1 MGVFLIMSKTNNSF
15 EIKGMTCTA
24 CALSVEKAVSKLD
37 GVDSPVVNFATE
49 KLSLEYDESL
59 VSIEDIEAAVEKAG
73 YSMVTEDKDNP
84 SSPKKYEEFKNPY
97 EKKLKFAIL
106 FTLPLLIIS
115 MGHMV
120 GMPLPNFINP
130 INNPSNFAF
139 TQFLLTIPMV
149 FIGIDFYKV
158 GFRTL
163 VKRSP
168 NMDTLIAI
176 GTSAAII
183 HGIISLYKIFGG
195 NTHQAMNLYFES
207 ASTIIT
213 LILLGKYLESISK
226 GKTSDAIKKLIN
238 LSPKFATVIRNEKET
253 VVPVENLIK
262 GDLIIV
268 KPGESIPAD
277 GIIESGTTTIDES
290 MITGESIPVVK
301 EVGDSAIGATINKNG
316 LIKIRA
322 TKVGSETTLSKIITL
337 VENAQST
344 KAPIARLADVIS
356 GYFVPTVITIALI
369 SSIIWFVST
378 KSIDFSMTIFISVL
392 VIACPCALGLATP
405 TAIMVGTG
413 KGAENGI
420 LIKSGIALEEAH
432 KIDTIVLDKTG
443 TITNGT
449 PVVTDIINFNG
460 FSKKDILIYAAS
472 AEKGSEHPLGEAIV
486 KYAEEEKFEFMN
498 IEKFNSITGHGINAV
513 INSKN
518 ILIGNKKL
526 MDDNGIKNSNED
538 IFTELS
544 SKGVTPI
551 FISIDSKIAG
561 IVGISD
567 VPKKSSKLA
576 IETLKNMGIKVVMIT
591 GDNKLTAEAIG
602 KNVGVD
608 EVIAEVLPSDK
619 SKKIEDLQN
628 KGLKLAMVGDG
639 INDAPALAQANV
651 GIAIGSGTDIAIE
664 SADIVLMKDDLLDV
678 VKTIELSK
686 ATIRNIKQNLFWA
699 FGYNS
704 LGIPIAAGILH
715 VFGGPLLN
723 PMIAAA
729 AMSMSSVSVVSN
741 ALRLRGF
748 KSKLD
753 EKDINS
759 ETKINFETPKEEIMK
774 KTLIVEGMSCS
785 HCSGRV
791 KKSLEKLPDVISAD
805 VNLDTKEAT
814 VEMSSEISDEVFK
827 ETIDDAGYEVS
838 SIK

>member
-1 MGVFLIMSKTNNSF
+1 MSKTNNSF

-59 VSIEDIEAAVEKAG
+59 VSIEEIEAAVEKAG

-97 EKKLKFAIL
+97 KNKLKFAIL

-120 GMPLPNFINP
+120 GMPLPDFIDP
-130 INNPSNFAF
+130 MKNPSNFAF
-139 TQFLLTIPMV
+139 TQFLLTIPMI

-168 NMDTLIAI
+168 NMDSLIAI

-262 GDLIIV
+262 GDIIIV

-301 EVGDSAIGATINKNG
+301 EAGDSAIGATINKNG

-432 KIDTIVLDKTG
+432 KINTIVLDKTG

-449 PVVTDIINFNG
+449 PVVTDILNFNG
-460 FSKKDILIYAAS
+460 FSKEDILMYAAS

-486 KYAEEEKFEFMN
+486 KYAEEEKIKIMN
-498 IEKFNSITGHGINAV
+498 IEKFNSITGHGINAI
-513 INSKN
+513 INSRN

-526 MDDNGIKNSNED
+526 MDDNSIKNSNED

-551 FISIDSKIAG
+551 FVSIDSEIAG

-602 KNVGVD
+602 KDVGVD

-619 SKKIEDLQN
+619 SKKIEELQN

-699 FGYNS
+699 FGYNT

-723 PMIAAA
+723 PMIAAG

-741 ALRLRGF
+741 ALRLRNF

-753 EKDINS
+753 EKNINS
-759 ETKINFETPKEEIMK
+759 ETKINSEIKKEEIMK

-805 VNLDTKEAT
+805 VNLDTKEAI
-814 VEMSSEISDEVFK
+814 VEMSSEISDEIFK
-827 ETIDDAGYEVS
+827 ATIDDAGYEVS

>member
-1 MGVFLIMSKTNNSF
+1 
-15 EIKGMTCTA
+15 
-24 CALSVEKAVSKLD
+24 
-37 GVDSPVVNFATE
+37 
-49 KLSLEYDESL
+49 
-59 VSIEDIEAAVEKAG
+59 
-73 YSMVTEDKDNP
+73 
-84 SSPKKYEEFKNPY
+84 
-97 EKKLKFAIL
+97 
-106 FTLPLLIIS
+106 
-115 MGHMV
+115 
-120 GMPLPNFINP
+120 
-130 INNPSNFAF
+130 
-139 TQFLLTIPMV
+139 
-149 FIGIDFYKV
+149 
-158 GFRTL
+158 
-163 VKRSP
+163 
-168 NMDTLIAI
+168 
-176 GTSAAII
+176 
-183 HGIISLYKIFGG
+183 
-195 NTHQAMNLYFES
+195 
-207 ASTIIT
+207 
-213 LILLGKYLESISK
+213 
-226 GKTSDAIKKLIN
+226 
-238 LSPKFATVIRNEKET
+238 
-253 VVPVENLIK
+253 
-262 GDLIIV
+262 
-268 KPGESIPAD
+268 
-277 GIIESGTTTIDES
+277 
-290 MITGESIPVVK
+290 
-301 EVGDSAIGATINKNG
+301 
-316 LIKIRA
+316 
-322 TKVGSETTLSKIITL
+322 
-337 VENAQST
+337 
-344 KAPIARLADVIS
+344 
-356 GYFVPTVITIALI
+356 
-369 SSIIWFVST
+369 
-378 KSIDFSMTIFISVL
+378 
-392 VIACPCALGLATP
+392 
-405 TAIMVGTG
+405 MVGTG

-432 KIDTIVLDKTG
+432 KINTIVLDKTG

-449 PVVTDIINFNG
+449 PVVTDILNFNG
-460 FSKKDILIYAAS
+460 FSKEDILMYAAS

-486 KYAEEEKFEFMN
+486 KYAEEEKIKIMN
-498 IEKFNSITGHGINAV
+498 IEKFNSITGHGINAI
-513 INSKN
+513 INSRN

-526 MDDNGIKNSNED
+526 MDDNSIKNSNED

-551 FISIDSKIAG
+551 FVSIDSEIAG

-602 KNVGVD
+602 KDVGVD

-619 SKKIEDLQN
+619 SKKIEELQN

-699 FGYNS
+699 FGYNT

-723 PMIAAA
+723 PMIAAG

-741 ALRLRGF
+741 ALRLRNF

-753 EKDINS
+753 EKNINS
-759 ETKINFETPKEEIMK
+759 ETKINSEIKKEEIMK

-805 VNLDTKEAT
+805 VNLDTKEAI
-814 VEMSSEISDEVFK
+814 VEMSSEISDEIFK
-827 ETIDDAGYEVS
+827 ATIDDAGYEVS